1 MCKKNI
7 RGNKAKVYI
16 LFYKFL
22 IDTSSVSVILKGGTN
37 LEESAMVPLSIG
49 AMKLTSFP

>member
-16 LFYKFL
+16 YKFL